1 MVENNI
7 YRKDNTGGEVKRPII
22 IGLPVPENE
31 SGRGLMTDSGMTVEQ
46 LMAASVL
53 DLRKIYPFLFAALYV
68 IPRIE
73 SSEVGAISVSMDKI
87 YYNSHF
93 LSKITRPQLT
103 YYLIHGLYH
112 ILMRHHLRGAGKE
125 PFTWNKA
132 CDLYINKCIQN
143 AFDADPTK
151 GKTLIISPEGEHV
164 FIDMPEGELFDEGI
178 DIETDTPESIYMQ
191 LMEEQKDDQE
201 SNDEERD
208 ENSDDPGPFG
218 KSGKGGTGDKGSEGD
233 QGEGD
238 KGEGSA
244 DDSNGKGGE
253 QDDQGEQESDNSS
266 DESNSENTDNKQSS
280 ENESSE
286 AGSSSGNDINDQD
299 SSHNSGSDTENQN
312 HPDGDGNNGNG
323 QGQSETK
330 GNTSDN
336 PEQSDDSGKGADNQN
351 APDDSGDN
359 GNDLDNSPADHNND
373 GTGNSGKNSQDNE
386 SSSSDSDGSLKD
398 NDAGS
403 DMTGRMDLIDDA
415 DSQKESSTSHTQK
428 MSRLLSKIKTI
439 DKQMSDAKQGRGM
452 VADPVAE
459 AEIRAQDINRMN
471 WRVLIRNKLIAV
483 TTDEKDLSHPD
494 RRFVHK
500 GLYLE
505 GPVIEEDQL
514 SGIKLCVDTSA
525 SISDVDIQVALLQI
539 EDLLKSFNLNA
550 ELVFWDEE
558 IEGIIPFT
566 DSHEFRL
573 GKKLAKGRGGTN
585 PDCIF
590 EAFEQTNKRGHTV
603 PKPSLVII
611 FTDGYFDPPNLK
623 YKRAFANNT
632 IWVLSAKDSVNESEF
647 NPGFGN
653 VVLL

>member
-73 SSEVGAISVSMDKI
+73 SSEVGAISVSIDKI

-164 FIDMPEGELFDEGI
+164 FLEMPEGELFDEGI

-233 QGEGD
+233 

-253 QDDQGEQESDNSS
+253 QDDQGEQDSDNSS

-336 PEQSDDSGKGADNQN
+336 PEQSDDSG
-351 APDDSGDN
+351 DN

-373 GTGNSGKNSQDNE
+373 GTDNSGKNSQDNE
-386 SSSSDSDGSLKD
+386 SSSSDSDDSLKY